1 MSQIN
6 KVERDHSLRQ
16 ASRLD
21 DLRPATEKLISKATP
36 QIKDK
41 SALAEQTAVIDAARR
56 AGTTVISQA
65 RSLSGSSD
73 KSEDQEAIDK
83 LQASARNAAEETALA
98 AKESLKRQIRKKK
111 PDIKTNI
118 RSIQKADRL
127 RKSATQASEMS
138 AKSATEAAK
147 QSVIASQKVIS
158 ARKAEQLAKKSAEW
172 VKRIVRG
179 IIEGTKK
186 LFSALGAA
194 SIPLMVILV
203 LACLIGGIAAS
214 SFGIFFAGDQ
224 SGQKTHSM
232 QEVVLKINAEYNDTI
247 ETIKKK
253 TKHDELT
260 TEGYQAPW
268 PDVLSVYAVY
278 VTTRTEGATD
288 VVHITDDNVNVL
300 RDIFWK
306 MNKVTY
312 STEKVTEKKKVPVLD
327 EKGLQK
333 KDVNGNPVYTENKI
347 TKTILH
353 IKTTHK
359 TAEQQATALSFNVKQ
374 LAEMR
379 ELLDVK
385 NASLWA
391 QILKGI
397 GSGSNELVNL
407 ALSQLGNKGGEKYW
421 RWAGS
426 SKRIAWCAL
435 FVSWCA
441 DKTGLRA
448 SGQIPYFSFVGDGV
462 HWFKTK
468 GKWIKGSEVNS
479 SNYDKLI
486 RPGMLIFFDWLED
499 GKRDGHG
506 DHVGIVTKVANGR
519 IYTVEGNIDDKVA
532 EGSYPIG
539 SKSILGFGV
548 VG

>member
-6 KVERDHSLRQ
+6 KVERDHDIKQ
-16 ASRLD
+16 VSRLD
-21 DLRPATEKLISKATP
+21 DLRPATEKPITKVVTNIDQKSGQTDLTATM
-36 QIKDK
+36 
-41 SALAEQTAVIDAARR
+41 DAAQRTGLSAIR
-56 AGTTVISQA
+56 QA

-73 KSEDQEAIDK
+73 KTEDQEAIDR
-83 LQASARNAAEETALA
+83 LEASARSASEETALA
-98 AKESLKRQIRKKK
+98 AKESLKRQIKKRRA
-111 PDIKTNI
+111 DIKTSD
-118 RSIQKADRL
+118 RTIQKADRI
-127 RKSATQASEMS
+127 RKNVMETSEI
-138 AKSATEAAK
+138 ALKNVNEAAK
-147 QSVIASQKVIS
+147 QTAIASQKVLS
-158 ARKAEQLAKKSAEW
+158 ARKTEQVAKKSAEW
-172 VKRIVRG
+172 VKRIVRS
-179 IIEGTKK
+179 IIEGVKQ
-186 LFSALGAA
+186 LCSGLGVAA
-194 SIPLMVILV
+194 VPLMLILV
-203 LACLIGGIAAS
+203 LAGLIGGIVAS

-224 SGQKTHSM
+224 SGKKTRSI
-232 QEVVLKINAEYNDTI
+232 QDVVLSINSEYNNTI

-333 KDVNGNPVYTENKI
+333 KDVNGNPVYTEKKI

-519 IYTVEGNIDDKVA
+519 IYTVEGNKDDKVA

>member
-1 MSQIN
+1 MPQIS
-6 KVERDHSLRQ
+6 KVEHDHDIKQ
-16 ASRLD
+16 VSRLD
-21 DLRPATEKLISKATP
+21 DLRPATEKPITKVVPNIDQKSGQTDLTATMDSAMRTSISA
-36 QIKDK
+36 I
-41 SALAEQTAVIDAARR
+41 R
-56 AGTTVISQA
+56 QA

-73 KSEDQEAIDK
+73 KTEDQEAIDR
-83 LQASARNAAEETALA
+83 LEASARSAYEETALA
-98 AKESLKRQIRKKK
+98 AKESLRRQIKKK
-111 PDIKTNI
+111 RADIKTSD
-118 RSIQKADRL
+118 RSIQKADRI
-127 RKSATQASEMS
+127 RKNVMETSEI
-138 AKSATEAAK
+138 ARKNVIEAAK
-147 QSVIASQKVIS
+147 QSAIASQKVVS
-158 ARKAEQLAKKSAEW
+158 ARKTEQVAKKSAEW
-172 VKRIVRG
+172 VKKIVRG
-179 IIEGTKK
+179 IIEGIKQ
-186 LFSALGAA
+186 LSSALGAA
-194 SIPLMVILV
+194 AVPLMLILV
-203 LACLIGGIAAS
+203 LAGLIGGLVAS

-224 SGQKTHSM
+224 SGKKTKTL
-232 QEVVLKINAEYNDTI
+232 QEVVLSINSEYNNTI

-327 EKGLQK
+327 EKGVQK
-333 KDVNGNPVYTENKI
+333 KDENGNPVYTEKKI

-385 NASLWA
+385 NASLWS

-479 SNYDKLI
+479 SNYDNLI

-519 IYTVEGNIDDKVA
+519 IYTVEGNKDDKVA
-532 EGSYPIG
+532 EGSYPVG
-539 SKSILGFGV
+539 NKSILGFGV

>member
-6 KVERDHSLRQ
+6 KVERDYSLRQ

-73 KSEDQEAIDK
+73 KSEDQEAIDNF
-83 LQASARNAAEETALA
+83 QASARNAAEETALA

-147 QSVIASQKVIS
+147 QSVIVSQKVIS

-186 LFSALGAA
+186 LCSALGAA
-194 SIPLMVILV
+194 SVPLMVILV

-253 TKHDELT
+253 IPHDELT

-333 KDVNGNPVYTENKI
+333 KDVNGNPVYTEKKI

-519 IYTVEGNIDDKVA
+519 IYTVEGNKDDKVA

>member
-1 MSQIN
+1 MPQIS
-6 KVERDHSLRQ
+6 KVEHDHDIRLV
-16 ASRLD
+16 SRLD
-21 DLRPATEKLISKATP
+21 DLRPATEKPITKVVP
-36 QIKDK
+36 IIDQK
-41 SALAEQTAVIDAARR
+41 SGQTDLTTTMDAARR
-56 AGTTVISQA
+56 SSLSAIRQA

-73 KSEDQEAIDK
+73 KTEDQEAIDK
-83 LQASARNAAEETALA
+83 LEASARSASEETALA
-98 AKESLKRQIRKKK
+98 AKESLRRQIKKK
-111 PDIKTNI
+111 RADIKTSD
-118 RSIQKADRL
+118 RSIQKADRI
-127 RKSATQASEMS
+127 RKNVMESSEI
-138 AKSATEAAK
+138 ARKNVIEAAK
-147 QSVIASQKVIS
+147 QSAIASQKVVS
-158 ARKAEQLAKKSAEW
+158 ARKTEQVAKKSAEW

-179 IIEGTKK
+179 IIEGVKQ
-186 LFSALGAA
+186 LCSGLGAA
-194 SIPLMVILV
+194 AVPLMLILV
-203 LACLIGGIAAS
+203 LAGLIGGIVAS

-224 SGQKTHSM
+224 SGKKTKTL
-232 QEVVLKINAEYNDTI
+232 QEVILSINSEYNNTI
-247 ETIKKK
+247 EIIKKK

-312 STEKVTEKKKVPVLD
+312 STEKVTEKKKEPVLD
-327 EKGLQK
+327 EKGVQK
-333 KDVNGNPVYTENKI
+333 KDENGNPVYTEKKI

-353 IKTTHK
+353 IKITHK
-359 TAEQQATALSFNVKQ
+359 TAEQEATALSFNVKQ

-421 RWAGS
+421 KWAGS

-468 GKWIKGSEVNS
+468 GKWISGSEVNS
-479 SNYDKLI
+479 SNYNKLI

-506 DHVGIVTKVANGR
+506 DHVGIVTKVANGH
-519 IYTVEGNIDDKVA
+519 IYTVEGNKDDKVA
-532 EGSYPIG
+532 EGSYPVG
-539 SKSILGFGV
+539 NKSILGFGV

>member
-1 MSQIN
+1 MYQIS
-6 KVERDHSLRQ
+6 KIERDHDIKQ
-16 ASRLD
+16 VSRLD
-21 DLRPATEKLISKATP
+21 DLRPATERSITKAAP
-36 QIKDK
+36 QLKDN
-41 SALAEQTAVIDAARR
+41 STIADQTAVIDAARR
-56 AGTTVISQA
+56 TGVAAIRQA
-65 RSLSGSSD
+65 RSLSGGSD
-73 KSEDQEAIDK
+73 KTEDQEAIDR
-83 LQASARNAAEETALA
+83 LEASARNASEEAALA
-98 AKESLKRQIRKKK
+98 GKETLRRQIKKK
-111 PDIKTNI
+111 RADIKTSD
-118 RSIQKADRL
+118 RSIQKADRI
-127 RKSATQASEMS
+127 RKNVMETSEI
-138 AKSATEAAK
+138 ALKNVNEAAK
-147 QSVIASQKVIS
+147 QAAIASQKVIS
-158 ARKAEQLAKKSAEW
+158 ARKTEQVAKKSAEW
-172 VKRIVRG
+172 VKRIVRS
-179 IIEGTKK
+179 IIEGTKQ
-186 LFSALGAA
+186 LCSGLGAA
-194 SIPLMVILV
+194 AVPLMLILI
-203 LACLIGGIAAS
+203 LAGLIGGIVAS

-224 SGQKTHSM
+224 SGKKTKSI
-232 QEVVLKINAEYNDTI
+232 QDVVLSINSEYNNTI

-288 VVHITDDNVNVL
+288 VVHITDDNINVL

-306 MNKVTY
+306 MNKVSY

-327 EKGLQK
+327 EKGVQK
-333 KDVNGNPVYTENKI
+333 KDENGNPVYTEKKI

-353 IKTTHK
+353 IKTSHK
-359 TAEQQATALSFNVKQ
+359 TAEQQATAFSFNIKQ

-421 RWAGS
+421 KWAGS
-426 SKRIAWCAL
+426 KKRIAWCAL

-448 SGQIPYFSFVGDGV
+448 AGKIPYFSFVGDGV
-462 HWFKTK
+462 HWFKSK
-468 GKWIKGSEVNS
+468 GKWIKGSDVNS
-479 SNYDKLI
+479 SNYDELI
-486 RPGMLIFFDWLED
+486 RPGMLIFFDWEEN

-506 DHVGIVTKVANGR
+506 DHVGIVIKVANGR
-519 IYTVEGNIDDKVA
+519 IYTVEGNKGDAVA
-532 EGSYPIG
+532 EGSYHVG
-539 SKSILGFGV
+539 SKDILGFGV

>member
-6 KVERDHSLRQ
+6 KVERDHNLRQ

-21 DLRPATEKLISKATP
+21 DLRPATEKPISKATP
-36 QIKDK
+36 QIKEK
-41 SALAEQTAVIDAARR
+41 SALAEQTAVIDAAQR
-56 AGTTVISQA
+56 AGTAVISQA

-83 LQASARNAAEETALA
+83 LQASARNAAEGTALA

-158 ARKAEQLAKKSAEW
+158 SRKAEQVAKKSSEW

-179 IIEGTKK
+179 I
-186 LFSALGAA
+186 
-194 SIPLMVILV
+194 
-203 LACLIGGIAAS
+203 IGGIAAS

-253 TKHDELT
+253 IPHDELT
-260 TEGYQAPW
+260 TEGYLAPW

-288 VVHITDDNVNVL
+288 VVHITDNNITVL

-306 MNKVTY
+306 MNSVTY
-312 STEKVTEKKKVPVLD
+312 STKKITEKKKVLVLD
-327 EKGLQK
+327 EKGEQK
-333 KDVNGNPVYTENKI
+333 KDAEGNPIFTEKEV
-347 TKTILH
+347 TKTILN
-353 IKTTHK
+353 IKTSRK
-359 TAEQQATALSFNVKQ
+359 TAEQQATSLSFNIQQ

-391 QILKGI
+391 QLLKGV

-407 ALSQLGNKGGEKYW
+407 ALSQLGNKGGEKFW
-421 RWAGS
+421 KWAGS
-426 SKRIAWCAL
+426 KKRIAWCAL

-448 SGQIPYFSFVGDGV
+448 AGKIPYFSFVGDGV

-468 GKWIKGSEVNS
+468 GKWIKGSDVNN
-479 SNYDKLI
+479 SNYDKLVQ
-486 RPGMLIFFDWLED
+486 PGMIIFFDWEEN

-506 DHVGIVTKVANGR
+506 DHVGIVTKISGGR
-519 IYTVEGNIDDKVA
+519 IFTVEGNNDDAVRVS
-532 EGSYPIG
+532 SYPAN
-539 SKSILGFGV
+539 SKSILGFGI

>member
-21 DLRPATEKLISKATP
+21 DLRPATKKPISKATP

-41 SALAEQTAVIDAARR
+41 SAIADQTAVIDAAQR
-56 AGTTVISQA
+56 AGTAVINQA

-83 LQASARNAAEETALA
+83 LQASARNATEQTALA
-98 AKESLKRQIRKKK
+98 VKESLKRQIRKKK

-118 RSIQKADRL
+118 RSIQKADRI
-127 RKSATQASEMS
+127 RKSAIQASEIA
-138 AKSATEAAK
+138 AKSATEATK

-158 ARKAEQLAKKSAEW
+158 ARKAEQVAKKSAEW
-172 VKRIVRG
+172 VKRIVKG

-194 SIPLMVILV
+194 SVPLMVILV
-203 LACLIGGIAAS
+203 LACLFGGIAAS

-224 SGQKTHSM
+224 SGQKTHSI

-253 TKHDELT
+253 IPHDELT
-260 TEGYQAPW
+260 TEGYLAPW

-288 VVHITDDNVNVL
+288 VVHITDNNVNVL

-306 MNKVTY
+306 MNSVTY
-312 STEKVTEKKKVPVLD
+312 STKKITEKKKVPVLD
-327 EKGLQK
+327 EKGKQQK
-333 KDVNGNPVYTENKI
+333 DAEGNPIYTEKKV
-347 TKTILH
+347 TKTILN
-353 IKTTHK
+353 IKMSHK
-359 TAEQQATALSFNVKQ
+359 TAEQQATSLSFNVTQ

-379 ELLDVK
+379 ELLDVR

-391 QILKGI
+391 QLLKCV

-421 RWAGS
+421 KWAGS
-426 SKRIAWCAL
+426 KKRIAWCAL

-448 SGQIPYFSFVGDGV
+448 AGKIPYFSFVGDGV

-468 GKWIKGSEVNS
+468 GKWIKGSDVNN
-479 SNYDKLI
+479 SNYDKLVQ
-486 RPGMLIFFDWLED
+486 PGMIIFFDWEEN

-506 DHVGIVTKVANGR
+506 DHVGIVTKVSGGR
-519 IYTVEGNIDDKVA
+519 IYTVEGNNDDAVR
-532 EGSYPIG
+532 ESSYPAN
-539 SKSILGFGV
+539 SKSILGFGII
-548 VG
+548 G

>member
-1 MSQIN
+1 MSQIS
-6 KVERDHSLRQ
+6 KVERNHDIKQ
-16 ASRLD
+16 VSRLD
-21 DLRPATEKLISKATP
+21 DFRPVTEKSITKATP
-36 QIKDK
+36 QLKDN
-41 SALAEQTAVIDAARR
+41 STVADQTAVIDAARR
-56 AGTTVISQA
+56 AGVAAIRLAS
-65 RSLSGSSD
+65 SLSGSSD
-73 KSEDQEAIDK
+73 KTEDQEAINR
-83 LQASARNAAEETALA
+83 LEASARNASEEAALA
-98 AKESLKRQIRKKK
+98 TKESIKKQIKKK
-111 PDIKTNI
+111 RPDIKMNNRT
-118 RSIQKADRL
+118 IQKADRI
-127 RKSATQASEMS
+127 RKASVEASEI
-138 AKSATEAAK
+138 AVKSATEAAK
-147 QSVIASQKVIS
+147 QTAIASQKVLS
-158 ARKAEQLAKKSAEW
+158 ARKTEQVAKKSAEW
-172 VKRIVRG
+172 VKRIIRS
-179 IIEGTKK
+179 IIEGVKQ
-186 LFSALGAA
+186 LCGGLGAA
-194 SIPLMVILV
+194 AVPLMLILV
-203 LACLIGGIAAS
+203 LAGLIGGIVAS

-224 SGQKTHSM
+224 SGNKTKSI
-232 QEVVLKINAEYNDTI
+232 QDVVLSINSEYNNTI

-278 VTTRTEGATD
+278 VTTRSEGATD

-327 EKGLQK
+327 EKGVQK
-333 KDVNGNPVYTENKI
+333 KDAEGKPIYTEQKI
-347 TKTILH
+347 TKIILH

-359 TAEQQATALSFNVKQ
+359 TAEQQAIALSFNVKQ

-391 QILKGI
+391 QILKGV

-421 RWAGS
+421 KWAGS

-468 GKWIKGSEVNS
+468 GKWISGSDINS
-479 SNYDKLI
+479 SNYDKII
-486 RPGMLIFFDWLED
+486 RPGMIIFFDWLED

-519 IYTVEGNIDDKVA
+519 IYTVEGNKDDKVA
-532 EGSYPIG
+532 EGSYPVG
-539 SKSILGFGV
+539 NKNILGFGIV
-548 VG
+548 A

>member
-1 MSQIN
+1 MTQIN
-6 KVERDHSLRQ
+6 KVERDHDIKQ
-16 ASRLD
+16 VTRLD
-21 DLRPATEKLISKATP
+21 DLRPANEKPITKATP
-36 QIKDK
+36 QIKDN
-41 SALAEQTAVIDAARR
+41 SMFTDQTAVLDAARR
-56 AGTTVISQA
+56 TGVAAIRQA
-65 RSLSGSSD
+65 RSISGHSD
-73 KSEDQEAIDK
+73 RTEDQEAIEK
-83 LQASARNAAEETALA
+83 LEESARNLSAEASLS
-98 AKESLKRQIRKKK
+98 AKEALKRQIKKK
-111 PDIKTNI
+111 RPDIKTGN
-118 RSIQKADRL
+118 RTIQKADRI
-127 RKSATQASEMS
+127 RKSSIEASQA
-138 AKSATEAAK
+138 AIKNATEAAK
-147 QSVIASQKVIS
+147 QAAIASQKVVS
-158 ARKAEQLAKKSAEW
+158 ARKTEQVAKKSADW
-172 VKRIVRG
+172 VKKIVRG
-179 IIEGTKK
+179 IIEGVKQF
-186 LFSALGAA
+186 FSLLGAA
-194 SIPLMVILV
+194 SVPLMLILV
-203 LACLIGGIAAS
+203 LAALIGGIVAS

-224 SGQKTHSM
+224 SGKKTKSL
-232 QEVVLKINAEYNDTI
+232 QEIVLSINSEYNNKI
-247 ETIKKK
+247 ESIKKK
-253 TKHDELT
+253 VSHDELT

-278 VTTRTEGATD
+278 VTTKTEGATD

-306 MNKVTY
+306 MNTVSYT
-312 STEKVTEKKKVPVLD
+312 TEKITEKKRVPELD
-327 EKGLQK
+327 EKGEQK
-333 KDVNGNPVYTENKI
+333 KDEKGNPIYTEKKI

-353 IKTTHK
+353 IKTSHK
-359 TAEQQATALSFNVKQ
+359 TAEQQASALSFNVKQ

-379 ELLDVK
+379 ELLDIK

-391 QILKGI
+391 QILKGV

-468 GKWIKGSEVNS
+468 DKWIKGSEVNS

-486 RPGMLIFFDWLED
+486 RPGMLIFFDWLEN

-506 DHVGIVTKVANGR
+506 DHVGIVTKVANDQ
-519 IYTVEGNIDDKVA
+519 IYTVEGNKDDKVA
-532 EGSYPIG
+532 EGSYTIG
-539 SKSILGFGV
+539 SKSILGFGI

>member
-1 MSQIN
+1 MSITCS
-6 KVERDHSLRQ
+6 KETEKPVETEG
-16 ASRLD
+16 
-21 DLRPATEKLISKATP
+21 ATETTEST
-36 QIKDK
+36 KDT
-41 SALAEQTAVIDAARR
+41 EPVE
-56 AGTTVISQA
+56 TTVPSETTVTAETSESTETTTPTETAETSESIPET
-65 RSLSGSSD
+65 SD
-73 KSEDQEAIDK
+73 KTEDQEAIDR
-83 LQASARNAAEETALA
+83 LEAYARNASEDAALA
-98 AKESLKRQIRKKK
+98 SKEALKRQIKKRR
-111 PDIKTNI
+111 PDIKTNN
-118 RSIQKADRL
+118 RTIQKADRI
-127 RKSATQASEMS
+127 RKSSIEASEI
-138 AKSATEAAK
+138 AVKSTTEAAK
-147 QSVIASQKVIS
+147 QAAIASQKVLS
-158 ARKAEQLAKKSAEW
+158 ARKTEQVAKKSAEW
-172 VKRIVRG
+172 VKRIVRS
-179 IIEGTKK
+179 IIEGVKQ
-186 LFSALGAA
+186 LCSGLGVAA
-194 SIPLMVILV
+194 VPLMLILI
-203 LACLIGGIAAS
+203 LAGLIGGIVAS

-224 SGQKTHSM
+224 SGKKTKSI
-232 QEVVLKINAEYNDTI
+232 QDVVLSINSEYNDTI

-260 TEGYQAPW
+260 TEGFQAPW

-312 STEKVTEKKKVPVLD
+312 STEKITEKKKVPVLD
-327 EKGLQK
+327 EKGVQK
-333 KDVNGNPVYTENKI
+333 KDADGKPIYIEKTI
-347 TKTILH
+347 IKTILH
-353 IKTTHK
+353 IKTSHK
-359 TAEQQATALSFNVKQ
+359 TAEQQATAFSFNVKQ

-391 QILKGI
+391 QLLKGV

-421 RWAGS
+421 KWAGS

-441 DKTGLRA
+441 DKTCLRA

-479 SNYDKLI
+479 SNYDELI
-486 RPGMLIFFDWLED
+486 RPGMLIFFDWIED

-506 DHVGIVTKVANGR
+506 DHVGIVTKVANGHF
-519 IYTVEGNIDDKVA
+519 YTVEGNKDDKVA
-532 EGSYPIG
+532 EGSYSVG
-539 SKSILGFGV
+539 SKNILGFGI

>member
-118 RSIQKADRL
+118 RSIQKADRI
-127 RKSATQASEMS
+127 RKSAAQASEMS
-138 AKSATEAAK
+138 AKSAAEAAK
-147 QSVIASQKVIS
+147 QSVIASQKIIS
-158 ARKAEQLAKKSAEW
+158 SRKAEQVAKKSAEW

-186 LFSALGAA
+186 LFSVLGAA
-194 SIPLMVILV
+194 FVPLMVILV
-203 LACLIGGIAAS
+203 LACLIGGITSS

-253 TKHDELT
+253 IPHDELT
-260 TEGYQAPW
+260 TEGYLAPW

-288 VVHITDDNVNVL
+288 VVHITDNNINVL

-306 MNKVTY
+306 MNSVNY
-312 STEKVTEKKKVPVLD
+312 STKKITEKKKVPVLD
-327 EKGLQK
+327 EKGEQK
-333 KDVNGNPVYTENKI
+333 KDAEGKPIYTEKKV
-347 TKTILH
+347 TKTILN
-353 IKTTHK
+353 IKTSHK
-359 TAEQQATALSFNVKQ
+359 TAEQQATTLSFNINQ

-391 QILKGI
+391 QLLKGV

-407 ALSQLGNKGGEKYW
+407 ALSQLGNKGGEKFW
-421 RWAGS
+421 KWAGS
-426 SKRIAWCAL
+426 KKRIAWCAL

-448 SGQIPYFSFVGDGV
+448 AGKIPYFSFVGDGV

-468 GKWIKGSEVNS
+468 GKWIKGSDVNS
-479 SNYDKLI
+479 SNYDKLVQ
-486 RPGMLIFFDWLED
+486 PGMIIFFDWEPD
-499 GKRDGHG
+499 GKPN
-506 DHVGIVTKVANGR
+506 HVGIVTKVENGR
-519 IYTVEGNIDDKVA
+519 IYTVEGNSSDAVREKNYSANSNHIF
-532 EGSYPIG
+532 
-539 SKSILGFGV
+539 GFGV
-548 VG
+548 IE

>member
-138 AKSATEAAK
+138 AKSATGAAK

-519 IYTVEGNIDDKVA
+519 IYTVEGNKDDKVA

>member
-6 KVERDHSLRQ
+6 KVERDYDIKQ
-16 ASRLD
+16 VSRLD
-21 DLRPATEKLISKATP
+21 DLRPATEKPITKATP
-36 QIKDK
+36 QIKENTTIAD
-41 SALAEQTAVIDAARR
+41 QTAVVDAARR
-56 AGTTVISQA
+56 AGVAAIRQA

-73 KSEDQEAIDK
+73 KTEDQEAIDR
-83 LQASARNAAEETALA
+83 LEASARNASEEAALA
-98 AKESLKRQIRKKK
+98 GKESLKRQIKKKK
-111 PDIKTNI
+111 PDIKTNT
-118 RSIQKADRL
+118 RSIQKADRI
-127 RKSATQASEMS
+127 RKSAAEASEI
-138 AKSATEAAK
+138 AGKSAIEAAK
-147 QSVIASQKVIS
+147 QSAIASQKVLS
-158 ARKAEQLAKKSAEW
+158 ARKTEQVAKKSADW

-179 IIEGTKK
+179 IIAGTKQ

-194 SIPLMVILV
+194 AVPLMLILV
-203 LACLIGGIAAS
+203 LAGLIGGIVAS

-224 SGQKTHSM
+224 SGKKNKSI
-232 QEVVLKINAEYNDTI
+232 QEVVLSINSEYNNTI

-253 TKHDELT
+253 VAHDELT

-278 VTTRTEGATD
+278 VTTKTEGATD
-288 VVHITDDNVNVL
+288 VVHITDENINIL

-306 MNKVTY
+306 MNKVSYT
-312 STEKVTEKKKVPVLD
+312 TEKVTEKKKVPVLD
-327 EKGLQK
+327 EKGEQK
-333 KDVNGNPVYTENKI
+333 KDAEGKPLYTEKKI

-353 IKTTHK
+353 ITTSHK

-391 QILKGI
+391 QVLSGV
-397 GSGSNELVNL
+397 GSGSNALVNL

-426 SKRIAWCAL
+426 NKRIAWCAL
-435 FVSWCA
+435 FVSWCG

-448 SGQIPYFSFVGDGV
+448 AGKVPYFSFVGDGV

-479 SNYDKLI
+479 SNYDKLVQ
-486 RPGMLIFFDWLED
+486 PGMIIFFDWEEN

-506 DHVGIVTKVANGR
+506 DHVGIVTKVSNGR
-519 IYTVEGNIDDKVA
+519 IYTVEGNNDDAVR
-532 EGSYPIG
+532 ESSYPANN
-539 SKSILGFGV
+539 KSILGFGV
-548 VG
+548 VV